1 MSPYRR
7 VSDKHTVYIR
17 SLEPKVLPTSPTQP
31 LSYCFSRSPAKD
43 LRAINNM
50 IQIDSK
56 RVGKRLLV
64 DDSADAP
71 PPKQHTAAARRLQ
84 DLIGERLGQTQD

>member
-1 MSPYRR
+1 MNNKQPNITS
-7 VSDKHTVYIR
+7 
-17 SLEPKVLPTSPTQP
+17 SLQ
-31 LSYCFSRSPAKD
+31 D

-64 DDSADAP
+64 DDATDADAP

>member
-1 MSPYRR
+1 
-7 VSDKHTVYIR
+7 
-17 SLEPKVLPTSPTQP
+17 
-31 LSYCFSRSPAKD
+31 
-43 LRAINNM
+43 M

-64 DDSADAP
+64 DDATDADAP
-71 PPKQHTAAARRLQ
+71 PTKQHTAAARRLQ

>member
-1 MSPYRR
+1 
-7 VSDKHTVYIR
+7 
-17 SLEPKVLPTSPTQP
+17 
-31 LSYCFSRSPAKD
+31 
-43 LRAINNM
+43 M

-64 DDSADAP
+64 DDAPDADAP
-71 PPKQHTAAARRLQ
+71 AAKQHTAAARRLQ